1 MKIVLFDYVFEQD
14 KPPGTTGLSS
24 VVWDTA
30 KTLVALG
37 DDVHIV
43 APYPVEAQPPEGVT
57 LHRFPL
63 PPINYRN
70 VIGHILIAWRGWQV
84 IRRIPDIDIVL
95 APEYLSIGIFTLL
108 NRDPSLP
115 IVLRV
120 PGNVHERVER
130 GNPFDWSMT
139 LVLKITAALAAAS
152 TAAVIVTSREMA
164 YWWAKTGVSPSKMFH
179 IPTGVDTEHYRPM
192 PNARTALGLSEDTP
206 SILYIGRF
214 SHEKGVLTLLE
225 AIHQLQEEIPTLELH
240 LLGGGPQET
249 LIRQR
254 AEAYGLTKRVVFH
267 GWVDRANTPLFYSA
281 ANITVLPSLSE
292 GLPRIML
299 EALSCGAPFI
309 GTRIT
314 GVVDCV
320 TDGETGRLVPPND
333 ASALADGIRDLLNN
347 PDEAQQ
353 LGQTAR
359 TFMQHHFGWHAIM
372 KRTRSEVF
380 LPCRQSYR
388 PEKGRRMNIV
398 HILGKFHLPRDPDT
412 AAASGVPRVALEV
425 ARQQAQLGHDVSV
438 VAVDQQ
444 PWRNMWNG
452 VTLIGLKRIEWAKI
466 SLLGRTLDFRQHL
479 AYVLLTLGKPFDIVH
494 GHIYSYMRFLRG
506 KGHVAQFHS
515 DPFYP
520 GRDNEG
526 LDLKPD
532 DFRTI
537 AHYSDAQIGVSNFV
551 ADELR
556 RGFGE
561 QGNVHTV
568 YNGINIEEFDSE
580 RAQDAGKTLRIE
592 RDIPDDAVVFLF
604 SGAVV
609 KEKGLIHLAR
619 AFATLAAERDDVHL
633 MVAGV
638 GRLWGGALIDPN
650 EKTEYEREIET
661 ILQEA
666 SARGKVHSLGRVAS
680 SKMPTVYTACD
691 VLVVPS
697 TWREAFGLVAV
708 EALASKRPVIASRTG
723 GLIEIVNE
731 EHGYLVEP
739 EDEDGLLAAM
749 RTLADDPAL
758 RTRLGEHGR
767 TYVAEHFSWEQ
778 AARQLIS
785 IYQTILGEQ

>member
-14 KPPGTTGLSS
+14 KPPGTTGLSNL
-24 VVWDTA
+24 VWDNA
-30 KTLVALG
+30 RALAELG
-37 DDVHIV
+37 EDVHIV
-43 APYPVEAQPPEGVT
+43 GPYPTETQPPEGTT

-70 VIGHILIAWRGWQV
+70 VIGHLLIVIRGWQV
-84 IRRIPDIDIVL
+84 IRRIPDIDVVL

-108 NRDPSLP
+108 NPKQHIPL
-115 IVLRV
+115 VLEV
-120 PGNVHERVER
+120 PGNIHERVER

-139 LVLKITAALAAAS
+139 LVLKITAALSAAL
-152 TAAVIVTSREMA
+152 AAGVVVTTREMA

-179 IPTGVDTEHYRPM
+179 IPTGVDTRHYYPV
-192 PNARTALGLSEDTP
+192 PGARAKLGFSEDTP
-206 SILYIGRF
+206 ILLYTGRF
-214 SHEKGVLTLLE
+214 SHEKGLFVLLE
-225 AIHQLQEEIPTLELH
+225 AINQLKEEIPTIELH
-240 LLGGGPQET
+240 LLGSGPQET
-249 LIRQR
+249 LLKQR
-254 AEAYGLTKRVVFH
+254 AESYGLTQQVIFH
-267 GWVDRANTPLFYSA
+267 GWVDRADMPLYYTA
-281 ANITVLPSLSE
+281 ASITILPSFSE
-292 GLPRIML
+292 GLPRTML
-299 EALSCGAPFI
+299 EALSCATPFI

-314 GVVDCV
+314 GMIDCV

-333 ASALADGIRDLLNN
+333 ATALANSIRDLLNN
-347 PDEAQQ
+347 PEEARQ
-353 LGQTAR
+353 LGQAAR
-359 TFMQHHFGWHAIM
+359 AHMQQHFDWRVTM
-372 KRTRSEVF
+372 DRTRSEVF
-380 LPCRQSYR
+380 RQCQRYYH

-398 HILGKFHLPRDPDT
+398 HFLGQFHLPRDPDT

-438 VAVDQQ
+438 VAIDQQ
-444 PWRNMWNG
+444 PWRNTWNG
-452 VTLIGLKRIEWAKI
+452 VTLIGLKRVEWAKI

-479 AYVLLTLGKPFDIVH
+479 AYVLLTLSKPFDIVH

-520 GRDNEG
+520 GRNNEG

-619 AFATLAAERDDVHL
+619 AFATLAAERDNVHL

-638 GRLWGGALIDPN
+638 GRLWGGALVDPN
-650 EKTEYEREIET
+650 EKTEYEREIEA

-666 SARGKVHSLGRVAS
+666 STQGKVHSLGRVAS

-723 GLIEIVNE
+723 GLVEIVNE

-739 EDEDGLLAAM
+739 GDEDGLLAAM

-758 RTRLGEHGR
+758 RARLGEHGR

-778 AARQLIS
+778 AAHQLIS
-785 IYQTILGEQ
+785 IYQTILGE